1 VPWRHGLLGL
11 PGPTRRGTTRPISE
25 LLERSGKDLDQ
36 EREIPVL
43 GKVKCGRK
51 TMAFLGM
58 EERIGF
64 TLFDGLFVVA
74 DVVDGG
80 GDFPVGADVEE
91 DEE

>member
-1 VPWRHGLLGL
+1 
-11 PGPTRRGTTRPISE
+11 
-25 LLERSGKDLDQ
+25 
-36 EREIPVL
+36 
-43 GKVKCGRK
+43 
-51 TMAFLGM
+51 MAFLGM